1 MDKTKAK
8 LATSNLSAFFDN
20 DDDESSFSQKTVDDA
35 KLSQYTAGTVRKSR
49 RDKEQEEA
57 RKKKSEEEADNAK
70 AYAEFLDAFDAN
82 PSSTSRVSAFVKAD
96 SRSAYVP
103 SASRDYAE
111 SSSRGRR
118 RSLSPVSAAAAP
130 RPKGKRAMDAFL
142 EEIKRDQAAREEKYS
157 RHASGHGRSVTAMAA
172 YDGQSGS
179 KDRGDPQTT
188 NLFVANLPTHVT
200 EPSLGMFF
208 ARCGPVGS
216 VKIMWPRTDISSGP
230 GSDMTQSRRVKSTGL
245 SGFVSFMKRKDAEEA
260 LRELDGFEW
269 GGSVLRVGWS
279 KAVPIGSKALYVS
292 ELPKISESSRHRS
305 RSRSRSRSP
314 RDKHRSHTSR
324 RSRSR
329 SASPPRRHSPSRER
343 RREVSRSPSPLR
355 DEEEFVTD
363 AFIRSVANE
372 VKGRGSKYEQNLKER
387 ERNNP
392 KFAFLLRRD
401 HRRHAFYRGLIE
413 SNRTLEP
420 EFDDDGY
427 NSVYSTDS
435 AEDSEREKGRKNAL
449 GKLARK
455 RFESML
461 RALSGKRGEMARCM
475 AFCLEHAEA
484 APEVAE
490 LIITSLLVD
499 ATPVP
504 RKVARLHL
512 ICDILHNSAASVPS
526 AWKFRQEFQTR
537 LGVAFDHMANIYHS
551 FPGRITADIFKK
563 QITSVVDIWEDWIVF
578 PPDFT
583 TELRER
589 LDGVSAEENKTTVTE
604 PVPAAPADTGNA
616 PSRFKSSTFK
626 LATDEGPVLEPDV
639 DGEPMDDDIDG
650 VPLEDDIDGTPLD
663 DIDGVPLDNDDLDGA
678 PIIDDDL
685 DGVPMDDEDLDGEPM
700 QL

>member
-8 LATSNLSAFFDN
+8 LATANLSAFFDN
-20 DDDESSFSQKTVDDA
+20 DDDSQKTVDDA
-35 KLSQYTAGTVRKSR
+35 KLSQYVAGTVRKSR
-49 RDKEQEEA
+49 KEKEEEVA
-57 RKKKSEEEADNAK
+57 KKKKSEEEADNAK
-70 AYAEFLDAFDAN
+70 AYAEFLDAFDAS
-82 PSSTSRVSAFVKAD
+82 PSSSSRAAAFVKAD
-96 SRSAYVP
+96 SRSAYIP
-103 SASRDYAE
+103 STRNHAE
-111 SSSRGRR
+111 SSSRARA
-118 RSLSPVSAAAAP
+118 RSPSPVSAAP
-130 RPKGKRAMDAFL
+130 PKPKGKRAMDAFL
-142 EEIKRDQAAREEKYS
+142 EEIKREQAEREAKYS
-157 RHASGHGRSVTAMAA
+157 RHASGHGRSVTALAA
-172 YDGQSGS
+172 YEGQSGS

-188 NLFVANLPTHVT
+188 NMFVANLPPHVT

-216 VKIMWPRTDISSGP
+216 VKIMWPRMDVSSGP
-230 GSDMTQSRRVKSTGL
+230 GADMTQSRRVKSAGL
-245 SGFVSFMKRKDAEEA
+245 SGFVSFMNRRDAEEA

-279 KAVPIGSKALYVS
+279 KAVPIAAKPLYVS
-292 ELPKISESSRHRS
+292 DMPKISESSR
-305 RSRSRSRSP
+305 
-314 RDKHRSHTSR
+314 R

-329 SASPPRRHSPSRER
+329 SGSRSPRDRHRGTFGRWSRSHSASPRRRRSHSGER
-343 RREVSRSPSPLR
+343 RRDASRSPSPRR
-355 DEEEFVTD
+355 DAIRDEEEEFVTD
-363 AFIRSVANE
+363 TFIRAVAAE
-372 VKGRGSKYEQNLKER
+372 VKGHGSKYEQNLKER

-392 KFAFLLRRD
+392 KFAFILRKD

-413 SNRTLEP
+413 SDRTLEP

-435 AEDSEREKGRKNAL
+435 AEDSEREKVRKTTL

-484 APEVAE
+484 AHEVAE

-526 AWKFRQEFQTR
+526 AWKFRQEFQAR
-537 LGVAFDHMANIYHS
+537 LGVVFDHMANIYHS

-578 PPDFT
+578 PPDYT
-583 TELRER
+583 TQLRER
-589 LDGVSAEENKTTVTE
+589 LDGMSAEEDKATESAQPDLVETVK
-604 PVPAAPADTGNA
+604 A
-616 PSRFKSSTFK
+616 PSRFKTSTFI
-626 LATDEGPVLEPDV
+626 LAADDAQAPQVDL
-639 DGEPMDDDIDG
+639 DGEPIDIQ
-650 VPLEDDIDGTPLD
+650 LD
-663 DIDGVPLDNDDLDGA
+663 DIDGVELDLDIDGMPLDLDGSPIEDDLDGA
-678 PIIDDDL
+678 PIKDDL
-685 DGVPMDDEDLDGEPM
+685 DGAPIEDDLDGAPM
-700 QL
+700 DED